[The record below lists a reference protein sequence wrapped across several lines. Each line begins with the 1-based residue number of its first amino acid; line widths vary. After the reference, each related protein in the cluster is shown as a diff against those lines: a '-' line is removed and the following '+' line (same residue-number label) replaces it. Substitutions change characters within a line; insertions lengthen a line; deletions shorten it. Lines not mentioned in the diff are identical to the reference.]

1 MKFLEIIFGK
11 LLDFFFKKD
20 SGSGISIKN
29 DKTQFQARDISNT
42 TNSNNTTY
50 QQTVI
55 INPSKEAAQPISD
68 IEVRHQ
74 NFWGSIIHGFML
86 GATAFLAI
94 MMSAVNVD
102 MYHKADLFQKVLF
115 SNHWIILGC
124 LTVGIILRKKF
135 IGLIDRVYQFIFSDD
150 RKERMMVIF
159 GSNTLQHK
167 MYLILIFLAINAV
180 LVFYLAKGFFLII
193 T

>member
-29 DKTQFQARDISNT
+29 EDSSFQARDISNT
-42 TNSNNTTY
+42 INSNNTTY

-55 INPSKEAAQPISD
+55 FNPSKEATQPVSD

-74 NFWGSIIHGFML
+74 NFWSSILHGFML
-86 GATAFLAI
+86 GATAFLGI
-94 MMSAVNVD
+94 ILSVVNVD
-102 MYHKADLFQKVLF
+102 MYHKADLFPKTFDSL
-115 SNHWIILGC
+115 NWIMLGC

-135 IGLIDRVYQFIFSDD
+135 IGLIEKVYQFIFSDD
-150 RKERMMVIF
+150 RKERMTVIF
-159 GSNTLQHK
+159 GFNTLQHK
-167 MYLILIFLAINAV
+167 MHLTLTFLLINAV

-193 T
+193 K